1 MQTRSRVDVETLA
14 AMYRTMYLIRRVE
27 ERIVEIYPSDE
38 IKSPVHLAIGQ
49 ESVAVG
55 VCQALRP
62 DDVLFGTYRSH
73 AVYLAKGGDL
83 RAFWAE
89 LYGKVT
95 GCARGK
101 GGSMHVVDV
110 AHGFMGTSA
119 VVGTNIAQAAGYAY
133 AAKLRRTG
141 QVVVAVFGD
150 GATEA
155 GAFHESLNVA
165 QLRQLPILFV
175 CENNGLAIHS
185 RQSVRQA
192 QDNIW
197 QRAGLYGI
205 PSERLDRP
213 EVDRVHERA
222 TACVDEI
229 RRGGGPRFLEVK
241 TYRWRQHV
249 GPSYDWGL
257 GYREESEA
265 EPWLRADELARVR
278 ALLEPGRRDGI
289 EREVER
295 AVEDAI
301 EFAATSP
308 FPAPT
313 ELLTDVY
320 AGGERGGS

>member
-1 MQTRSRVDVETLA
+1 MQTTTRVEASTLE

-27 ERIVEIYPSDE
+27 ERIVDIYPSDK

-89 LYGKVT
+89 LYGKED

-110 AHGFMGTSA
+110 EHGFMGTSA
-119 VVGTNIAQAAGYAY
+119 VVGSSVSQAAGYAY
-133 AAKLRRTG
+133 AVKLRRTG

-155 GAFHESLNVA
+155 GVFHESLNVA
-165 QLRQLPILFV
+165 KLRQLPILFV

-192 QDNIW
+192 RDNIW
-197 QRAGLYGI
+197 ERAGLYGI
-205 PSERLDRP
+205 PSERIERP
-213 EVDRVHERA
+213 DVTGIYERA
-222 TACVDEI
+222 SSWIDEI
-229 RRGGGPRFLEVK
+229 RGGGGPRFLEVK

-249 GPSYDWGL
+249 GPNVDWAL
-257 GYREESEA
+257 GYRDESEA
-265 EPWLRADELARVR
+265 APWMADDELARVR
-278 ALLEPGRRDGI
+278 AQLDPTALARL
-289 EREVER
+289 ERETDAEVE
-295 AVEDAI
+295 AAI
-301 EFAATSP
+301 AFAEASP
-308 FPAPT
+308 FPAPS
-313 ELLTDVY
+313 ELMTDVY
-320 AGGERGGS
+320 AEGPSNGR

>member
-1 MQTRSRVDVETLA
+1 MQTRSRVDAETLA
-14 AMYRTMYLIRRVE
+14 AMYRTMYLIRHVE
-27 ERIVEIYPSDE
+27 ERIVEIYPSDD

-55 VCQALRP
+55 VCASLRP

-89 LYGKVT
+89 LYGKAT
-95 GCARGK
+95 GCAKGK

-119 VVGTNIAQAAGYAY
+119 VVGTNIAQAVGYAY
-133 AAKLRRTG
+133 AARLRRTG

-175 CENNGLAIHS
+175 CENNGLAIHT
-185 RQSVRQA
+185 RQA
-192 QDNIW
+192 ARQARDDIW
-197 QRAGLYGI
+197 QRAELYGI
-205 PSERLDRP
+205 PSERLDSP
-213 EVDRVHERA
+213 EVERVYERA
-222 TACVDEI
+222 SARVDEV
-229 RRGGGPRFLEVK
+229 RRGDGPRFLEVK

-249 GPSYDWGL
+249 GPSVDWAL
-257 GYREESEA
+257 GYRDESEA
-265 EPWLRADELARVR
+265 EPWMRADELGRVR
-278 ALLEPGRRDGI
+278 ALLEPARRDRV
-289 EREVER
+289 EREVE
-295 AVEDAI
+295 AEVADAI
-301 EFAATSP
+301 AFAEASP
-308 FPAPT
+308 FPPAS

-320 AGGERGGS
+320 AGGERGGG

>member
-1 MQTRSRVDVETLA
+1 MQTQTRVDAETLA
-14 AMYRTMYLIRRVE
+14 AMYQAMDLIRRVE
-27 ERIVEIYPSDE
+27 ERVVDIYPSDK

-89 LYGKVT
+89 LYGKDT

-101 GGSMHVVDV
+101 GGSMHVIDV

-119 VVGTNIAQAAGYAY
+119 VVGSAISQAAGYAY

-141 QVVVAVFGD
+141 QVVVSFFGD

-155 GAFHESLNVA
+155 GVFHESLNVA
-165 QLRQLPILFV
+165 KLRELPILFV

-205 PSERLDRP
+205 PSERLERP
-213 EVDRVHERA
+213 EVERIYERA
-222 TACVDEI
+222 SVWVDEI

-249 GPSYDWGL
+249 GPNHDWTL
-257 GYREESEA
+257 GYRDESEA
-265 EPWLRADELARVR
+265 EPWMRDDELARVG
-278 ALLEPGRRDGI
+278 ALLPADARARI
-289 EREVER
+289 EREVE
-295 AVEDAI
+295 AEVEDAI
-301 EFAATSP
+301 AFAEASP
-308 FPAPT
+308 FPEPS

-320 AGGERGGS
+320 AGE